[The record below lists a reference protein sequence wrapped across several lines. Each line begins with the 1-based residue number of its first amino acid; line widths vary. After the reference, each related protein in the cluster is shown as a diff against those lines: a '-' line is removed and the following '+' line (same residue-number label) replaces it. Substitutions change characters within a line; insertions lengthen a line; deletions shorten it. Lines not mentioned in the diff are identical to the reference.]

1 MRGDGN
7 SNERR
12 SKRRKQRCCQMG
24 TKECEWK
31 SERGL
36 EQRKRKSK
44 TLPLRQ
50 RAERNG
56 RGRQSRALLS
66 HNRTKGRGASWE
78 SEPCAA
84 AAAMLDGSA
93 H

>member
-1 MRGDGN
+1 MRGDGK
-7 SNERR
+7 SNERQ
-12 SKRRKQRCCQMG
+12 SERRKQHCQMC

-84 AAAMLDGSA
+84 ADAMLDGSA